1 MQKITPFLWFDS
13 NAEEAANY
21 YLAVF
26 KNAKINKILRW
37 GDAGPGPKGS
47 VLTIDMEIAGQQFT
61 ALNGGPHCVQSPAFS
76 FVVHCENQDE
86 VDYYWEKLGE
96 SGKEMACGWLTDKFG
111 VSWQITPSRLLE
123 MQEGDSKKWD
133 RAMRAMMEMVKLDI
147 AKLEAAY
154 EGKSQ

>member
-61 ALNGGPHCVQSPAFS
+61 AINGGPHYVQSPAFS

-123 MQEGDSKKWD
+123 MQEGDSEKWD